1 MHDSEEQPVAD
12 KFKKGEVVVVRSGGP
27 PMTVE
32 EVPSKLTYSGQPQGY
47 YETVWFKGASKQ
59 TGRFEE
65 HVLEK
70 FIPPAKAGSATKP

>member
-1 MHDSEEQPVAD
+1 MAD

-32 EVPSKLTYSGQPQGY
+32 EVASKLTTYNGQPQGY

-59 TGRFEE
+59 IGRFEE